1 MKKTYLIILLV
12 FTSLSA
18 SSQDNRIRHDM
29 EQDDM
34 DVYAFMSMV
43 GFDYHKFEMKSET
56 PAYINVYID
65 EYLNDKQINHFDH
78 ISENKK
84 EVDEAFFNIVFK
96 KLDST
101 NFTLKLYSLSKND
114 SIEEI
119 QFRIGDLALF
129 RNLRV
134 NKSEFE
140 YSWKRGNFNLDVGPK
155 IELDKKIPL
164 LFYSTAVTENIDGK
178 TVNAFCDVP
187 NILLNRDE
195 IENKGKIEHY
205 FEIGI
210 ELVEQI
216 E

>member
-1 MKKTYLIILLV
+1 
-12 FTSLSA
+12 
-18 SSQDNRIRHDM
+18 
-29 EQDDM
+29 M
-34 DVYAFMSMV
+34 DIGAFMSMV
-43 GFDYHKFEMKSET
+43 GFNYHKFEMKSNT

-65 EYLNDKQINHFDH
+65 EYLNDKLIKQFDH

-84 EVDEAFFNIVFK
+84 QVDQAFFNIVFK

-119 QFRIGDLALF
+119 QFRIGELALY

-140 YSWKRGNFNLDVGPK
+140 YSWKRGNFNLDMGPK

-187 NILLNRDE
+187 NILLNRDQ

-210 ELVEQI
+210 KLVEQI